1 MANKRN
7 LNWQRTT
14 RLKKFGLIFIGWLC
28 LYTNAIALPFGIY
41 DARTMAMGGVGVAT
55 GARAA
60 AFNNPALLSTADEV
74 HEWFLLL
81 PTVGKQLDDTDELKD
96 SLANFKQAADTL
108 DASPGIANENAVRA
122 SLNAIDGN
130 QYREASNTAFMLAI
144 PSRILSG
151 AVFLNS
157 YEISNVQPTIDPADV
172 ASPSSPY
179 NSTLAHR
186 GIRIV
191 ENGVS
196 AAKALDAESGWMENM
211 AIGFN
216 AKFLLIET
224 SGYTESL
231 RTADVEIDNSL
242 GVNSSQF
249 AIDIGAFK
257 EIGVWKI
264 GLVVKNLIP
273 GSYDYG
279 VSNDVFKIEPQAR
292 AGFAYQSRRSIL
304 EFNIDLTKNQP
315 VGFDT
320 ASQIAAIGWE
330 WYPWRSF
337 AFRAGY
343 NKNLIEPD
351 TGSSTSGS
359 VSAGIGLL
367 YSGVHFDVAGYT
379 GDEGD
384 GISAQLGLQF

>member
-1 MANKRN
+1 MNKQKF
-7 LNWQRTT
+7 NWQQTT
-14 RLKKFGLIFIGWLC
+14 WLKNFGLILIGWFC

-55 GARAA
+55 GARTA
-60 AFNNPALLSTADEV
+60 AFNNPALLTTADEV

-81 PTVGKQLDDTDELKD
+81 PTVGKQLDDTDDLKD
-96 SLANFKQAADTL
+96 NLANFKQAADIP
-108 DASPGIANENAVRA
+108 DVA
-122 SLNAIDGN
+122 AIQKN
-130 QYREASNTAFMLAI
+130 LAAIKSSQYRETKNIAFMLAI

-157 YEISNVQPTIDPADV
+157 YEISNVQPFIDPNDQAAPAD
-172 ASPSSPY
+172 PY
-179 NSTLAHR
+179 SSTLSHR
-186 GIRIV
+186 GVRIV

-224 SGYTESL
+224 YDYTEPL
-231 RTADVEIDNSL
+231 RTADVEIDNNQ
-242 GVNSSQF
+242 GINGSQF
-249 AIDIGAFK
+249 AIDLGVFK

-264 GLVVKNLIP
+264 GLVAKNLIP
-273 GSYDYG
+273 GSYNYG
-279 VSNDVFKIEPQAR
+279 QTNDKFKIEPQLR

-330 WYPWRSF
+330 WQPWRSF
-337 AFRAGY
+337 ALRAGY
-343 NKNLIEPD
+343 NKNLVEPD
-351 TGSSTSGS
+351 TGSSTSGT

-367 YSGVHFDVAGYT
+367 YSGFHFDVAGYT

>member
-1 MANKRN
+1 MNKQKF
-7 LNWQRTT
+7 NWQQTT
-14 RLKKFGLIFIGWLC
+14 WLKNFGLILIGWFC

-55 GARAA
+55 GARTA
-60 AFNNPALLSTADEV
+60 AFNNPALLTTADEV

-81 PTVGKQLDDTDELKD
+81 PTVGKQLDDTDDLKD
-96 SLANFKQAADTL
+96 NLANFKQAADIP
-108 DASPGIANENAVRA
+108 DMA
-122 SLNAIDGN
+122 AIQKN
-130 QYREASNTAFMLAI
+130 LAAIKNSQYRETKNIAFMLAI

-157 YEISNVQPTIDPADV
+157 YEISNVQPFIDPNDQAAPAD
-172 ASPSSPY
+172 PY
-179 NSTLAHR
+179 SSTLSHR
-186 GIRIV
+186 GVRIV

-224 SGYTESL
+224 YDYTEPL
-231 RTADVEIDNSL
+231 RTADVEIDNNQ
-242 GVNSSQF
+242 GINGSQF
-249 AIDIGAFK
+249 AIDLGVFK

-264 GLVVKNLIP
+264 GLVAKNLIP
-273 GSYDYG
+273 GSYNYG
-279 VSNDVFKIEPQAR
+279 QTNDKFKIEPQLR

-330 WYPWRSF
+330 WQPWRSF
-337 AFRAGY
+337 ALRAGY
-343 NKNLIEPD
+343 NKNLVEPD
-351 TGSSTSGS
+351 TGSSTSGT

-367 YSGVHFDVAGYT
+367 YSGFHFDVAGYT

>member
-1 MANKRN
+1 MNKQKF
-7 LNWQRTT
+7 NWQQTT
-14 RLKKFGLIFIGWLC
+14 WLKNFGLILIGWFC

-55 GARAA
+55 GARTA
-60 AFNNPALLSTADEV
+60 AFNNPALLTTADEV

-81 PTVGKQLDDTDELKD
+81 PTVGKQLDDTDDLKD
-96 SLANFKQAADTL
+96 NLANFKQAADIP
-108 DASPGIANENAVRA
+108 DVA
-122 SLNAIDGN
+122 AIQKN
-130 QYREASNTAFMLAI
+130 LAAIKNSQYRETKNIAFMLAI

-157 YEISNVQPTIDPADV
+157 YEISNVQPFIDPNDQAAPAD
-172 ASPSSPY
+172 PY
-179 NSTLAHR
+179 SSTLSHR
-186 GIRIV
+186 GVRIV

-224 SGYTESL
+224 YDYTEPL
-231 RTADVEIDNSL
+231 RTADVEIDNNQ
-242 GVNSSQF
+242 GINGSQF
-249 AIDIGAFK
+249 AIDLGVFK

-264 GLVVKNLIP
+264 GLVAKNLIP
-273 GSYDYG
+273 GSYNYG
-279 VSNDVFKIEPQAR
+279 QTNDKFKIEPQLR

-330 WYPWRSF
+330 WQPWRSF
-337 AFRAGY
+337 ALRAGY
-343 NKNLIEPD
+343 NKNLVEPD
-351 TGSSTSGS
+351 TGSSTSGT

-367 YSGVHFDVAGYT
+367 YSGFHFDVAGYT

>member
-1 MANKRN
+1 MNKQKF
-7 LNWQRTT
+7 NWQQTT
-14 RLKKFGLIFIGWLC
+14 WLKNFGLILIGWFC

-55 GARAA
+55 GARTA
-60 AFNNPALLSTADEV
+60 AFNNPALLTTADEV

-81 PTVGKQLDDTDELKD
+81 PTVGKQLDDTDDLKD
-96 SLANFKQAADTL
+96 NLANFKQAADIP
-108 DASPGIANENAVRA
+108 DVA
-122 SLNAIDGN
+122 AIQKN
-130 QYREASNTAFMLAI
+130 LAAIKSSQYRETKNIAFMLAI

-157 YEISNVQPTIDPADV
+157 YEISNVQPFIDPNDQAAPAD
-172 ASPSSPY
+172 PY
-179 NSTLAHR
+179 SSTLSHR
-186 GIRIV
+186 GVRIV

-224 SGYTESL
+224 YDYTEPL
-231 RTADVEIDNSL
+231 RTADVEIDNNQ
-242 GVNSSQF
+242 GINGSQF
-249 AIDIGAFK
+249 AIDLGVFK

-264 GLVVKNLIP
+264 GLVAKNLIP
-273 GSYDYG
+273 GSYNYG
-279 VSNDVFKIEPQAR
+279 QTNDKFKIEPQLR

-330 WYPWRSF
+330 WQPWRGF
-337 AFRAGY
+337 ALRAGY
-343 NKNLIEPD
+343 NKNLVEPD
-351 TGSSTSGS
+351 TGSSTSGT

-367 YSGVHFDVAGYT
+367 YSGFHFDVAGYT